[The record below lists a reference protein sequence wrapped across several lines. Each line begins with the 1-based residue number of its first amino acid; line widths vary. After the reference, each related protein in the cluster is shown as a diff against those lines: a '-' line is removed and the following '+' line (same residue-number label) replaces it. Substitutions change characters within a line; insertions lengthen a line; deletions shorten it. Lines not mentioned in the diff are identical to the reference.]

1 MYPYGLP
8 YLREIN
14 RLFMTLR
21 MLIFGT
27 LLALASTAQAQEVA
41 GSVRQLLAT
50 YETALQRIGDPA
62 LSPRDVGQAK
72 KELLD
77 LLVSN
82 QISVWNDLDTTD
94 EAALVSVFQYVQ
106 QEMPARFPA
115 GVQTTLAHEQLRLG
129 RPTYDSVRACAVLE
143 VRVPKQ
149 LRWFALVPPELA
161 DADTAPPPVAMDTV
175 WHSHEVPLSVF
186 VQYQPDQ
193 PNTARI
199 AAISAAGQPP
209 KWLPLPPLVAWWH
222 EELDDTWRKMLMD
235 KYRQQR
241 YPDNYNLNN
250 LVNQREMSLRGLATA
265 DFAPLAKFGNLR
277 KLDLQGTLI
286 ADLEPLARLMQLEE
300 LDISQTKVQ
309 HLTGLENLQRLV
321 VLRAQGLG
329 LTDLTPIAKATRLI
343 ELNITS
349 NAVEDLSPLANLKAL
364 QDLQLAHNQVV
375 DLSPIGEMPVLQK
388 LVIGRNK
395 VKSLAPLSKLPE
407 LVYLDI
413 FSTDITDLEAVR
425 PLQKLIHLNAGGN
438 PITSLEPVAHL
449 RYLIHLNVSETR
461 IKDLGAVKNFAYL
474 EALDCSNTGIAELG
488 PVHNLDRIR
497 ELKIF
502 YTKITVK
509 DKDRF
514 KKRHPDCRITY
525 Y

>member
-1 MYPYGLP
+1 
-8 YLREIN
+8 
-14 RLFMTLR
+14 MTLR
-21 MLIFGT
+21 VLILAG
-27 LLALASTAQAQEVA
+27 LLVWARIATAQDVA
-41 GSVRQLLAT
+41 VTARQLLEK
-50 YETALQRIGDPA
+50 YETALQRIGDPV
-62 LSPRDVGQAK
+62 LSPRDIGQAK

-77 LLVSN
+77 LLASN
-82 QISVWNDLDTTD
+82 QIVVWNDLDTTD
-94 EAALVSVFQYVQ
+94 DAALVTMFQYVQ
-106 QEMPARFPA
+106 QEMPARFPE
-115 GVQTTLAHEQLRLG
+115 GVRTTLAYEQLRLG
-129 RPTYDSVRACAVLE
+129 RPAYDSVRACAVLE
-143 VRVPKQ
+143 MRVPKQ
-149 LRWFALVPPELA
+149 VRWFVLTPAELA
-161 DADTAPPPVAMDTV
+161 DGDTTPLPVTIDTV
-175 WHSHEVPLSVF
+175 WHSYEVPLSFF

-193 PNTARI
+193 LATARI
-199 AAISAAGQPP
+199 AATSAAGQPP

-222 EELDDTWRKMLMD
+222 EELDDTWRQMLMD
-235 KYRQQR
+235 KYRQRR
-241 YPDNYNLNN
+241 YPSNYDLNN

-277 KLDLQGTLI
+277 KLDLQGTLM
-286 ADLEPLARLMQLEE
+286 ADLAPLAQLRQLEE

-309 HLTGLENLQRLV
+309 HLSGLENLERLV

-329 LTDLTPIAKATRLI
+329 LTDLTPIAKATRLV

-349 NAVEDLSPLANLKAL
+349 NAVGELLPLANLKAL

-375 DLSPIGEMPVLQK
+375 DLSPIGELPVLQK

-395 VKSLAPLSKLPE
+395 VKSLAPLGKLPE

-413 FSTDITDLEAVR
+413 FSTDIADLEAVR

-438 PITSLEPVAHL
+438 PISNLEPIAHL

-461 IKDLGAVKNFAYL
+461 VKDLGVVKNFAYL